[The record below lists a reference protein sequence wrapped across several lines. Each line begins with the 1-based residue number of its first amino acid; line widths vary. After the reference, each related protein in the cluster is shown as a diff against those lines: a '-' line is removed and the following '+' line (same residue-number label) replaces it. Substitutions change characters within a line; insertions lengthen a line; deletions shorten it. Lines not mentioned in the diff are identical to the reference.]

1 MTEYVCS
8 NCFPQKSI
16 PKNINKLAALE
27 HVGENAVDA
36 QDGGSCHNKPVRLQ
50 ETSSRAA
57 AAPLLLQETRPITD
71 RKGVCLNRALFPKMP
86 TSHRFDDSADS
97 GGLLCS
103 VNLLLHL
110 SHVPAAPN
118 KQHHSSQS
126 SVHPPRCRQISALT
140 SSVSKHSGKKRE
152 ELEEVW
158 SEVSLLL
165 LYSSWVSSSLHHVL
179 HDDMGHTPL
188 QFYMLP
194 VFFNICLPGFIL
206 LPLFVLH

>member
-1 MTEYVCS
+1 MSGAVVHMTGYICS

-27 HVGENAVDA
+27 DVGENAVDA

-57 AAPLLLQETRPITD
+57 AAPLLPQETRLITD
-71 RKGVCLNRALFPKMP
+71 RKGVCLNRAHLWCICSGQLPFLQRKKTSFHLGNEFIVGILKLFPKIP

-126 SVHPPRCRQISALT
+126 SVHPPHCRQISALT
-140 SSVSKHSGKKRE
+140 GSVSKHSGKLR
-152 ELEEVW
+152 L
-158 SEVSLLL
+158 
-165 LYSSWVSSSLHHVL
+165 
-179 HDDMGHTPL
+179 
-188 QFYMLP
+188 
-194 VFFNICLPGFIL
+194 
-206 LPLFVLH
+206 